1 MPAVQTSYS
10 ETQRIA
16 VAGMI
21 ADMTRKSLISRTVEN
36 AAGVAFGAGVCQ
48 GVDDRGCHTITVGD
62 TAATFVGVC
71 ARERSL
77 VAEGNL
83 IPRYES
89 ARIMRIGSIWVVASV
104 DVVAG
109 DIVHFIA
116 ATGAWAKTGGQ
127 LVPNARWDTSAL
139 ATNLAVLTLNLPG

>member
-10 ETQRIA
+10 ESQRIA

-21 ADMTRKSLISRTVEN
+21 ADMTDKTLISRTVEN
-36 AAGVAFGAGVCQ
+36 ASGVDFGAGVCQ
-48 GVDDRGCHTITVGD
+48 GVNDSGCHTITVGD
-62 TAATFVGVC
+62 VSATFVGIAV
-71 ARERSL
+71 RERSL
-77 VAEGNL
+77 PAEGNKF
-83 IPRYES
+83 PRYES
-89 ARIMRIGSIWVVASV
+89 ARIMTKGAIWVVASV

-139 ATNLAVLTLNLPG
+139 ATNLAVVRLNLPG